1 MSNWWDAD
9 KIETPGG
16 TEFWKADEVVSET
29 PQEEQE
35 VVTSARGSEARADV
49 EQEVISDR
57 ANNWR
62 NRSIFKDK
70 PTAGAGRGSADDP
83 RRLDR
88 AQESEW
94 AKEVRSN
101 LPTIDGNLQISAPEP
116 KKPREYKSVLEGIRM
131 TGGGFD
137 EREAQRLS
145 RRDYAEQ
152 AEREAEFAARGSQRM
167 TEARQPILRDRQRF
181 AEENPI
187 TAGFAQSA
195 ANTLVGTLN
204 APAVVAGLVN
214 ESLVQPVSRAVV
226 GAAGGDERLLPGR
239 VPNMPLVDDL
249 RSIGSEYAS
258 QLSRKTPGQAWDDGD
273 FGRWLMT
280 QMSANSF
287 SAAQSLGALFVPG
300 AQATL
305 LSSMGAVSAG
315 NAYAEGDSAK
325 ASALKGLVEAGSE
338 MLPLKAAEKIKDLVL
353 TIPEPMRQ
361 KALADAGKRLLAA
374 GTAVTTN
381 SLVGALEETVA
392 QVGGNAIDIG
402 ISGKNKSLFDE
413 VDRAAIVGGAF
424 GGGMSA
430 PAVIEAATGPTSPE
444 QRRALELAR
453 ALNGGEFTTE
463 GIDSA
468 VANALRTEPGSSN
481 LIDPAATTIGAPAMQ
496 VAVAERA
503 RVDDMIAKRDEI
515 KTQVEA
521 VKTEAVADIGRQ
533 DTVDGA
539 IAATTRAVNLDSN
552 ALLDGALKAAGI
564 DPNELQAIDK
574 QAQAAI
580 NTVAE
585 PTAADA
591 ATQTVAPVADAQA
604 VPVTPQAQQDSKP
617 LEFEGIKTSAPQPQQ
632 STVVWTGRRGDGYAT
647 PDDANRALNERQRL
661 RPAYDW
667 SVRQNP
673 EGRYVLE
680 GALRTR
686 DGAQAGVSAAG
697 NTQVAPMGQNAPDAI
712 MGGADVS
719 VRGRALLG
727 GLRQQPADP
736 GVDVEAAAAVQELAV
751 AAGDPGGFHAV
762 SRESALRWL
771 STGERA
777 RSRREAAGLPATQS
791 TADPAEILSDIENF
805 AEAAEGAFGRRPV
818 LMSGPRSVFGVQH
831 RGRTFVNIAA
841 IANGDAKGNPVQ
853 AIALQTIG
861 HETTHDLEKSA
872 NPQDRADHALLR
884 QAVLGNAK
892 PGVVDSRVQ
901 REAKDLKRLAGETDA
916 QFAVRAQRYGENEV
930 VADVSGNFWTDPQ
943 FWGRLY
949 DLDKAAMRRIV
960 YKFMEKAT
968 RLLRVV
974 KGSRLDNEVF
984 IRNIEQVR
992 EVAAQV
998 WASKAKR
1005 GDSLFASQD
1014 QTVSKSQADRLPGV
1028 NAEVAPDPRNKE
1040 AAEKWGRLT
1049 EVDKL
1054 GITKEVMDRVATK
1067 VFDNMGLQGWSVDYT
1082 SGMFEGG
1089 INPSAILRAPDG
1101 TSTELLGEVMRV
1113 LGYVL
1118 DQKGMVAFD
1127 ESNTTSE
1134 SQAGFV
1140 KVVLP
1145 EGLSTDKIDLIRKEI
1160 AARVPQ
1166 AEGDTVR
1173 DGAIVYGNFSA
1184 YNDSIETLTDQQ
1196 FYDVIADVVDT
1207 MPEEITVA
1215 GPFVF
1220 HSEYDQAYWDDA
1232 YDPKGREAY
1241 LEKTR
1246 YASNAQEALPGRDG
1260 VRRGLGGNLSRA
1272 WLDNLARDTDTRISR
1287 LVGDKQPR
1295 KAYGTTPDARASGAG
1310 VAKPAKPSGLYDG
1323 SGRSDALRSGG
1334 NGVVVAE
1341 NVQRDGQPP
1350 RYGRA
1355 IEGATSAIGYHFSKA
1370 ARTSLNGSFYGKGLN
1385 GAEAKRLNAPE
1396 NADIRPR
1403 VFFYVDAGRGV
1414 RPEFGVGPYP
1424 HSVQLDNLYD
1434 VTADALGIVKSVRG
1448 MADKASALERAVMEA
1463 GFDGYIRRN
1472 PIDPQHYA
1480 VLVGK
1485 KHSDVPVVAANP
1497 RRADGQQNLQPATA
1511 KPNANATRRDGD
1523 MLVRKPE
1530 GQEVME
1536 VIRAKQ
1542 AGINEAA
1549 PSFEM
1554 AYGEARVLASEV
1566 QAADAVFESLGGTF
1580 RFGEA
1585 AYSRADADVTE
1596 TANFKRWFGDSK
1608 VVDAEGKPL
1617 VVYHG
1622 TQGYGII
1629 LQDRRATFFTSSPE
1643 VASSYAGDDGLVQPI
1658 YLRLSNPLEVDAMGA
1673 TSMSLPF
1680 DGMRVGMPYLIK
1692 EARRLK
1698 RDGVIVRNVEDM
1710 VSGVVG
1716 DYFIAIGKSQ
1726 IKSAIGNNGN
1736 FDPADPRISYSKD
1749 DFNELGAF
1757 NLDISDDLENES
1769 LSFLDDKK
1777 TLKAVIQQELEAER
1791 RMAEKARAAA
1801 VAAAPTQDEI
1811 KKAGYAPEKA
1821 FDLTGSLVY
1830 DEDAGKFTYTIPEF
1844 AKGIIRAVR
1853 ARTSEFGP
1861 SVTVEQSM
1869 HTAFMNKAP
1878 SPEIAERFINRQ
1890 VAGAYLQSTGF
1901 DLADTYRKGTIQ
1913 KIASTWKAISK
1924 HSGFFKLPARS
1935 GNLDFESVAKEMGA
1949 MKGYDITAEDLGYL
1963 TIVTMRKDGK
1973 APFKAEYSFRGS
1985 EIECC
1990 TMGLAG
1996 SGGLGTEF
2004 YAVLSQ
2010 IAENTGKRFVPDAT
2024 LSGVNTYRRI
2034 EQAMS
2039 YALKSGR
2046 TDVMLPGPL
2055 NRVYGYNYNPA
2066 TQQDHDTN
2074 IARLAIAGMR
2084 NAEELFPE
2092 VRRLSYDPATDSFT
2106 DSRGQ
2111 DAEAQVTAALEDPEA
2126 RAMGLGRSTL
2136 ARAVLTSDIISGKL
2150 TAADVTEFEKPV
2162 AYSMADVGM
2171 DEPMAES
2178 WGDDRD
2184 GVNSLTPQLRR
2195 FIAGSKIVNN
2205 EGLPI
2210 VMYHGTG
2217 RDIQAFRAKQAGA
2230 IFVTYNPKFADDFA
2244 ALSVDWMRANWR
2256 EVLTP
2261 EQIESAKQQAAAAI
2275 MADKSIKMSERK
2287 AMKQAIMDGTPTGAA
2302 ANAMPSGENIIPVF
2316 VRATAPFD
2324 FRVPSMVQDVIYTL
2338 QDRQG
2343 VESGGEVEIQLVKE
2357 GGQRMKVSEDD
2368 LEMALRSGMWEFI
2381 ESPEIQ
2387 AVIRDDLAHDGFF
2400 VKETGQVN
2408 LAVYEPSQLKSVFNR
2423 GTYDLGDDR
2432 LSYSRAAGPK
2442 ESKYQDNYLVPEV
2455 EGAFADNSGNIAVMP
2470 ALVFAKD
2477 GIRRE
2482 YKAMPV
2488 RMRVGDHQYGTELK
2502 KQYGLQHRI
2511 GNKAKDASRGYITP
2525 ELEGDNA
2532 SALEVERAARDIT
2545 LGILDAQTAYADSAP
2560 TKIYLH
2566 SPSLNRA
2573 TVLERQTDS
2582 KGQPFWSVVTSMP
2595 STREQMMRRYKAPTS
2610 IFGLTLNG
2618 DRSQQSVETQRGILK
2633 KLREPGR
2640 PQLSAE
2646 SYILDEDGLLYHQTP
2661 AVKSTNTVDTPK
2673 VVKQLQ
2679 RDANGKIVLNKRK
2692 AADQGVSMSRA
2703 DIEDSANFKRWFKD
2717 SKVVDADGRPLVVY
2731 HATTSDIKKFS
2742 IKKSTGGFYFTPEAR
2757 DAYPSQRGS
2766 MTSERGLNVMPCYL
2780 SIVNPLRTSNP
2791 AEWHRLDSKRR
2802 SEIEARGFDGV
2813 VVENADGSVR
2823 EFIAFRPEQIKSAI
2837 GNNGN
2842 FNPADP
2848 RISYSQAAGYDIPAE
2863 SFIYKARRKMQDY
2876 FIRAR
2881 LVQEAIASQGGVVDE
2896 TTDFYRAE
2904 ELSHGRIGSLLQDF
2918 ADQQVRPLMEKA
2930 VEFGIELDELSL
2942 YAYAMHAKERNA
2954 YIATIDPKMQDGGSG
2969 MTNDEADSI
2978 LDLVKLSGDQAKFEE
2993 LHSDLMAITRG
3004 NRLAMLADG
3013 LITQDEFDKLEG
3025 AYDYY
3030 IPLRGFE
3037 LMDEDG
3043 KPTGRSP
3050 GKGFNIRGPETLK
3063 AKGRRSRAGQLV
3075 ENVINDYQRTVV
3087 RGERNHVAKVFLN
3100 FVLSNPDDA
3109 LWEIDATTTRKSL
3122 DRQTGRIARNTVIE
3136 KGEDTISVKI
3146 QGREIY
3152 IKIKDDLLL
3161 RAMRKTYTDET
3172 GEMANDLM
3180 RSVGLYSSL
3189 LRNTLTRYNPEFAV
3203 VNAMRD
3209 FGFGAT
3215 AALDA
3220 LGEKGAAK
3228 FVAHYAGAM
3237 AVSARNESKKL
3248 DASREWDKWFL
3259 EYKAAGGTT
3268 SGFYAKGL
3276 EEISGDIRDMMIEA
3290 GAQPKDFTEK
3300 MRFNKATRAAKAA
3313 LRVLE
3318 YAGSVSENA
3327 ARVAAYRTAREMGKT
3342 PSQAAS
3348 IAKNL
3353 TTNFDRKGEY
3363 GQILN
3368 ALYLFYNAGIQGT
3381 QKTLQMF
3388 RNPKIMGYMAGVTAA
3403 SVGLALASATAGG
3416 DDPDDGMAYWDKI
3429 PAHVKE
3435 RNIIIML
3442 PPGSQVEGAEEVGT
3456 KGRYLTIPVQ
3466 YGLNI
3471 FHVLGYQI
3479 ADVIRNRQD
3488 KTRGVDIIKGGI
3500 NMASAVAGSFNPF
3513 GGAVDLTNESSRIQ
3527 AILPTVFDFPY
3538 QLVSGTNAF
3547 GRDVAPFKS
3556 PFDSKPDSQ
3565 NSNVRQAGAPSEK
3578 VAQWLNS
3585 VTGGSAYEPGVIDI
3599 SAGTV
3604 ENLVRNLTGGTGMFI
3619 YDVLALTGKGVDAYT
3634 GGDPDLFV
3642 RDIPVVRR
3650 VLGETAGDVDQGL
3663 FYERRKAI
3671 QEARAIQKGAEEA
3684 DAEITNPETLA
3695 LASMN
3700 KDASKYTR
3708 WLSEIRKEM
3717 AEIKRDPE
3725 LSDVER
3731 QTRIRELRAQRDS
3744 LTAEFNRNFM
3754 EVMRE
3759 EFNSSA
3765 AR

>member
-1 MSNWWDAD
+1 MKPWEQYESASTEQDTPPWLMYAD
-9 KIETPGG
+9 SKESDSSVGAEDNG
-16 TEFWKADEVVSET
+16 
-29 PQEEQE
+29 
-35 VVTSARGSEARADV
+35 ARADV
-49 EQEVISDR
+49 EQQVISDR

-70 PTAGAGRGSADDP
+70 PAAGAGRGSADDP

-94 AKEVRSN
+94 VKEVRGN

-116 KKPREYKSVLEGIRM
+116 KKPREYKSVLEGVRM

-137 EREAQRLS
+137 EREAQKLS

-152 AEREAEFAARGSQRM
+152 AEREAGFASRGSQRM
-167 TEARQPILRDRQRF
+167 TEARQPILSDRQRF

-195 ANTLVGTLN
+195 ANTLTGTLN
-204 APAVVAGLVN
+204 APSVVAGLVN
-214 ESLVQPVSRAVV
+214 ESLVQPLSRAVV

-353 TIPEPMRQ
+353 TIPEPVRQ

-430 PAVIEAATGPTSPE
+430 PAVIETAMGPTSPE

-453 ALNGGEFTTE
+453 ALNGGEFTAD

-468 VANALRTEPGSSN
+468 VANTLRTEPGSSN
-481 LIDPAATTIGAPAMQ
+481 LIDPVATTIGAPATPI
-496 VAVAERA
+496 AAAERA
-503 RVDDMIAKRDEI
+503 RVDGLIAKRDEI

-521 VKTEAVADIGRQ
+521 VKTEAIADIGRQ
-533 DTVDGA
+533 ETVDGA

-552 ALLDGALKAAGI
+552 VLLDGALKAAGI
-564 DPNELQAIDK
+564 DPNELQAVDN

-585 PTAADA
+585 PAADA
-591 ATQTVAPVADAQA
+591 ALAAAPVESAQPA
-604 VPVTPQAQQDSKP
+604 A
-617 LEFEGIKTSAPQPQQ
+617 APQPQQ

-647 PDDANRALNERQRL
+647 PDDASRALNERQRL

-680 GALRTR
+680 GVLRPR

-697 NTQVAPMGQNAPDAI
+697 NTRVAPMGQNAPGAI

-771 STGERA
+771 SAGERT

-892 PGVVDSRVQ
+892 TGVVDSRVQ

-949 DLDKAAMRRIV
+949 DLDKAAMRRIA

-968 RLLRVV
+968 KLLKAV

-1040 AAEKWGRLT
+1040 AAEKWGKLT

-1067 VFDNMGLQGWSVDYT
+1067 VFDSMGLQGWSVEYT

-1089 INPSAILRAPDG
+1089 INPSAILRAPGG
-1101 TSTELLGEVMRV
+1101 TSTELLGEVTRV
-1113 LGYVL
+1113 FGYVL

-1140 KVVLP
+1140 KVILP

-1246 YASNAQEALPGRDG
+1246 YASNAQKALPGRDG
-1260 VRRGLGGNLSRA
+1260 VRRGLGGNLSRT

-1295 KAYGTTPDARASGAG
+1295 KAYGATPDARASGAG
-1310 VAKPAKPSGLYDG
+1310 IAKPAKPSGLYDG
-1323 SGRSDALRSGG
+1323 PGRSDALRSGG
-1334 NGVVVAE
+1334 GGVVVAE

-1355 IEGATSAIGYHFSKA
+1355 IEGAISVVGYHFSKA
-1370 ARTSLNGSFYGKGLN
+1370 PRTSLNGSFYGKGLN

-1463 GFDGYIRRN
+1463 GFDGYIRRD

-1554 AYGEARVLASEV
+1554 SYGEARVLASES

-1585 AYSRADADVTE
+1585 
-1596 TANFKRWFGDSK
+1596 
-1608 VVDAEGKPL
+1608 
-1617 VVYHG
+1617 
-1622 TQGYGII
+1622 
-1629 LQDRRATFFTSSPE
+1629 
-1643 VASSYAGDDGLVQPI
+1643 
-1658 YLRLSNPLEVDAMGA
+1658 
-1673 TSMSLPF
+1673 
-1680 DGMRVGMPYLIK
+1680 
-1692 EARRLK
+1692 
-1698 RDGVIVRNVEDM
+1698 
-1710 VSGVVG
+1710 
-1716 DYFIAIGKSQ
+1716 
-1726 IKSAIGNNGN
+1726 
-1736 FDPADPRISYSKD
+1736 SYSKA
-1749 DFNELGAF
+1749 DFDELGAF

-1777 TLKAVIQQELEAER
+1777 TMKAIIQEELEAER
-1791 RMAEKARAAA
+1791 RMAEKVRAAA
-1801 VAAAPTQDEI
+1801 VASAPAQDEI
-1811 KKAGYAPEKA
+1811 EKAGYAPEKA
-1821 FDLTGSLVY
+1821 FNLAGALVY
-1830 DEDAGKFTYTIPEF
+1830 DEAARKYEYAIPTF

-1853 ARTSEFGP
+1853 ARGANKETP
-1861 SVTVEQSM
+1861 DVTVEQSM
-1869 HTAFMNKAP
+1869 HTTFVTKAP

-1890 VAGAYLQSTGF
+1890 VVGAYLQSTGF
-1901 DLADTYRKGTIQ
+1901 DLADAYRKGTIQ

-1924 HSGFFKLPARS
+1924 HAGFFKLPARS

-1949 MKGYDITAEDLGYL
+1949 MKGYDITTEDLGYL

-1973 APFKAEYSFRGS
+1973 QPFKAEYSFHGR

-1990 TMGLAG
+1990 TMGLEG

-2010 IAENTGKRFVPDAT
+2010 IAENAGKRFVPDAV
-2024 LSGVNTYRRI
+2024 LSGVNTYRRT

-2046 TDVMLPGPL
+2046 TDVLLPGPL
-2055 NRVYGYNYNPA
+2055 TRVYGYNETPA

-2111 DAEAQVTAALEDPEA
+2111 DAEAQVKAALADPEA

-2178 WGDDRD
+2178 WGDER
-2184 GVNSLTPQLRR
+2184 GGMTPQLRR
-2195 FIAGSKIVNN
+2195 FIAGSKIVN
-2205 EGLPI
+2205 EDGLPT

-2261 EQIESAKQQAAAAI
+2261 EQIEAAKKQAAAAI

-2302 ANAMPSGENIIPVF
+2302 EDAMAEAAANAMPSGENIIPVF

-2324 FRVPSMVQDVIYTL
+2324 FRIPSMVQDVIYTL

-2400 VKETGQVN
+2400 VKENGQVN

-2432 LSYSRAAGPK
+2432 LSYSRAALDGYIDQRNKTMPVVSPASQMENDIELAGEAISAALGEMEGGSK
-2442 ESKYQDNYLVPEV
+2442 ERLPVPLGRVPHVLTMLGAANQMMHIDTAIVRKVLMDKHSEDFAGVTPEQFVRALYQ
-2455 EGAFADNSGNIAVMP
+2455 P
-2470 ALVFAKD
+2470 ALVLRGRAAGEFEIIASLTNKNGPIIAPIKTNTTLGARPNIRSSAVMSAYARKVVGAGDSILSRIKNGALLYADPVLAQFALTGRGPAHTQGIITREAQFSSAPPRGAQPGD
-2477 GIRRE
+2477 GDAIEFSAPSAGINALRAQFLRSPPAASRTDNVNQPDLSV
-2482 YKAMPV
+2482 KPLNPNF
-2488 RMRVGDHQYGTELK
+2488 VGWDQV
-2502 KQYGLQHRI
+2502 
-2511 GNKAKDASRGYITP
+2511 RGYIIDGISQRKVKDDVA
-2525 ELEGDNA
+2525 LMRWIGD
-2532 SALEVERAARDIT
+2532 
-2545 LGILDAQTAYADSAP
+2545 
-2560 TKIYLH
+2560 
-2566 SPSLNRA
+2566 
-2573 TVLERQTDS
+2573 
-2582 KGQPFWSVVTSMP
+2582 
-2595 STREQMMRRYKAPTS
+2595 RYKGDWSDAPS
-2610 IFGLTLNG
+2610 F
-2618 DRSQQSVETQRGILK
+2618 
-2633 KLREPGR
+2633 
-2640 PQLSAE
+2640 
-2646 SYILDEDGLLYHQTP
+2646 
-2661 AVKSTNTVDTPK
+2661 
-2673 VVKQLQ
+2673 
-2679 RDANGKIVLNKRK
+2679 
-2692 AADQGVSMSRA
+2692 SRA
-2703 DIEDSANFKRWFKD
+2703 DIEESPNFRRWFGE
-2717 SKVVDADGRPLVVY
+2717 SKVVDAEGKPLVVY
-2731 HATTSDIKKFS
+2731 HGTAADITAFDDRPTFFAADS
-2742 IKKSTGGFYFTPEAR
+2742 EMASRYAEGFG
-2757 DAYPSQRGS
+2757 DDRG
-2766 MTSERGLNVMPCYL
+2766 RAGANVVPAYL
-2780 SIVNPLRTSNP
+2780 SLQNPKVVDFLPPNTQSWY
-2791 AEWHRLDSKRR
+2791 AKKRR
-2802 SEIEARGFDGV
+2802 ALLNQGYDGMIV
-2813 VVENADGSVR
+2813 GGNV
-2823 EFIAFRPEQIKSAI
+2823 FIAFRPEQIKSAI
-2837 GNNGN
+2837 GNRGT
-2842 FNPADP
+2842 FDPADP
-2848 RISYSQAAGYDIPAE
+2848 RISYSQAAGYDIPEE
-2863 SFIYKARRKMQDY
+2863 SFAYKARRKMQDY

-2904 ELSHGRIGSLLQDF
+2904 ELSHGRIGALLQDF
-2918 ADQQVRPLMEKA
+2918 ADQQVQPLMEKA

-2954 YIATIDPKMQDGGSG
+2954 YIASIDPKMQDGGSG

-3075 ENVINDYQRTVV
+3075 ENVISDYQRTVV

-3248 DASREWDKWFL
+3248 DATREWDKWFL

-3442 PPGSQVEGAEEVGT
+3442 PPGVQVEGAEEVGT

-3471 FHVLGYQI
+3471 FHVFGYQI
-3479 ADVIRNRQD
+3479 ADVIRNQQD
-3488 KTRGVDIIKGGI
+3488 KTRGVGLAKGGI

-3619 YDVLALTGKGVDAYT
+3619 YDVLALTGKSVDTYT

-3725 LSDVER
+3725 LSNVER

-3759 EFNSSA
+3759 EFASSSA
-3765 AR
+3765 R

>member
-16 TEFWKADEVVSET
+16 TEFWKADEVVSEA

-70 PTAGAGRGSADDP
+70 PGAGAGRGSADDP

-94 AKEVRSN
+94 AKEVRGN

-116 KKPREYKSVLEGIRM
+116 KKPREYKSVLEGVRM

-137 EREAQRLS
+137 EREAQKLS

-152 AEREAEFAARGSQRM
+152 AEREAGFASRGSQRM
-167 TEARQPILRDRQRF
+167 TEARQPILGDRQRF

-195 ANTLVGTLN
+195 ANTLTGTLN
-204 APAVVAGLVN
+204 APSVVAGLVN
-214 ESLVQPVSRAVV
+214 ESLVQPLSRAVV

-315 NAYAEGDSAK
+315 NAYAEGDGAK

-353 TIPEPMRQ
+353 TIPEPLRQ

-413 VDRAAIVGGAF
+413 VDRAAIVGGTF

-430 PAVIEAATGPTSPE
+430 PAVIETAMGPTSPE

-453 ALNGGEFTTE
+453 ALNGGEFTAD

-468 VANALRTEPGSSN
+468 VANTLRTEPGSSN

-496 VAVAERA
+496 AAEAERA
-503 RVDDMIAKRDEI
+503 RVDGMIAKRDEI

-521 VKTEAVADIGRQ
+521 VKTEAIADIGRQ
-533 DTVDGA
+533 ETVDGA

-552 ALLDGALKAAGI
+552 VLLDGALKAAGI
-564 DPNELQAIDK
+564 DPNELQAIDN
-574 QAQAAI
+574 QALAAI
-580 NTVAE
+580 NNVAE
-585 PTAADA
+585 PAADA
-591 ATQTVAPVADAQA
+591 AIQAPAPVVSTQPAA
-604 VPVTPQAQQDSKP
+604 
-617 LEFEGIKTSAPQPQQ
+617 APQPQQ

-647 PDDANRALNERQRL
+647 PDDAGRALNERQRL

-680 GALRTR
+680 GSLRPR
-686 DGAQAGVSAAG
+686 DGVQAGVSAAG
-697 NTQVAPMGQNAPDAI
+697 NTQVAPMGQNAPKAEL
-712 MGGADVS
+712 GATDVS
-719 VRGRALLG
+719 VQRQAPQGSVWAKSDDGSADGRM
-727 GLRQQPADP
+727 
-736 GVDVEAAAAVQELAV
+736 AAAVERLAV
-751 AAGDPGGFHAV
+751 AAGNPGSIQLV
-762 SRESALRWL
+762 SRAEAMRELDVRAKKDAQRLPAGAAAPDAESILN
-771 STGERA
+771 GIDDVGD
-777 RSRREAAGLPATQS
+777 AAATAFGWRPTLVKGLPNA
-791 TADPAEILSDIENF
+791 
-805 AEAAEGAFGRRPV
+805 
-818 LMSGPRSVFGVQH
+818 FGVQFE
-831 RGRTFVNIAA
+831 GRTYLDIGVLASGNRYGDSIQNLA
-841 IANGDAKGNPVQ
+841 I
-853 AIALQTIG
+853 QTIG
-861 HETTHDLEKSA
+861 HETTHALEKSGD
-872 NPQDRADHALLR
+872 PQDRADWQRLR
-884 QAVLGNAK
+884 DAVLANAK
-892 PGVVDSRVQ
+892 PGVVDARIKA
-901 REAKDLKRLAGETDA
+901 EGNGTT
-916 QFAVRAQRYGENEV
+916 YGENEV
-930 VADVSGNFWTDPQ
+930 VADVSGNFWLEPQ
-943 FWGRLY
+943 FWQRLY
-949 DLDKAAMRRIV
+949 ELDNGSTMRRIA
-960 YKFMEKAT
+960 YKFMKNAAKLLDAVKAK
-968 RLLRVV
+968 RM
-974 KGSRLDNEVF
+974 DNRNLIE
-984 IRNIEQVR
+984 NIEQVR

-1005 GDSLFASQD
+1005 GDSLFADQN

-1040 AAEKWGRLT
+1040 VAEKWGKLT

-1067 VFDNMGLQGWSVDYT
+1067 VFDNMGLQGWSVEYT

-1089 INPSAILRAPDG
+1089 INPSAILRAPAN

-1113 LGYVL
+1113 FGYVL

-1184 YNDSIETLTDQQ
+1184 YNDKIETLDDSQ
-1196 FYDVIADVVDT
+1196 FKQAIEDAIAGIDVDGTFD
-1207 MPEEITVA
+1207 VA
-1215 GPFVF
+1215 GPFRF

-1246 YASNAQEALPGRDG
+1246 YGSGDKQEALPGRDG
-1260 VRRGLGGNLSRA
+1260 VRRGLGGNLSRT

-1295 KAYGTTPDARASGAG
+1295 KAYGATPDARADRAGVEQPAQPRGGDRAGRPDAVRSGVSGVVAASVGGSGKDIRGAVHYGKVGQLNSLSGDRNGTGIRGAENARVAQAADPRIRQRVYFYLPVEGGIPQPESGLGQHVYKADLSNLYDINSQQMRLPADSNAMDSAILDAG
-1310 VAKPAKPSGLYDG
+1310 YSGYFNEAQGTVVMFGSVPVSYQGTSDQFNKVMRQPKVAKPK
-1323 SGRSDALRSGG
+1323 
-1334 NGVVVAE
+1334 
-1341 NVQRDGQPP
+1341 NV
-1350 RYGRA
+1350 
-1355 IEGATSAIGYHFSKA
+1355 T
-1370 ARTSLNGSFYGKGLN
+1370 RT
-1385 GAEAKRLNAPE
+1385 E
-1396 NADIRPR
+1396 
-1403 VFFYVDAGRGV
+1403 
-1414 RPEFGVGPYP
+1414 
-1424 HSVQLDNLYD
+1424 
-1434 VTADALGIVKSVRG
+1434 
-1448 MADKASALERAVMEA
+1448 
-1463 GFDGYIRRN
+1463 
-1472 PIDPQHYA
+1472 
-1480 VLVGK
+1480 
-1485 KHSDVPVVAANP
+1485 
-1497 RRADGQQNLQPATA
+1497 
-1511 KPNANATRRDGD
+1511 GD

-1554 AYGEARVLASEV
+1554 SYGEARVLASESK
-1566 QAADAVFESLGGTF
+1566 AADAVFESLGGTF
-1580 RFGEA
+1580 RFGDA
-1585 AYSRADADVTE
+1585 AYSKAD
-1596 TANFKRWFGDSK
+1596 
-1608 VVDAEGKPL
+1608 
-1617 VVYHG
+1617 
-1622 TQGYGII
+1622 
-1629 LQDRRATFFTSSPE
+1629 
-1643 VASSYAGDDGLVQPI
+1643 
-1658 YLRLSNPLEVDAMGA
+1658 
-1673 TSMSLPF
+1673 F
-1680 DGMRVGMPYLIK
+1680 D
-1692 EARRLK
+1692 
-1698 RDGVIVRNVEDM
+1698 
-1710 VSGVVG
+1710 
-1716 DYFIAIGKSQ
+1716 
-1726 IKSAIGNNGN
+1726 
-1736 FDPADPRISYSKD
+1736 
-1749 DFNELGAF
+1749 ELGAF

-1777 TLKAVIQQELEAER
+1777 TMKAIIQEELEAER
-1791 RMAEKARAAA
+1791 RMAEKVRAAA

-1811 KKAGYAPEKA
+1811 EKAGYAPEKA
-1821 FDLTGSLVY
+1821 FNLTGALVY
-1830 DEDAGKFTYTIPEF
+1830 DEAARKYEYAIPTF

-1853 ARTSEFGP
+1853 ARGANKETP
-1861 SVTVEQSM
+1861 DVTVEQSM
-1869 HTAFMNKAP
+1869 HTTFVTKAP

-1949 MKGYDITAEDLGYL
+1949 MKGYDITTEDLGYL

-1973 APFKAEYSFRGS
+1973 QPFKAEYSFHGR

-1990 TMGLAG
+1990 TMGLEG

-2010 IAENTGKRFVPDAT
+2010 IAENAGKRFVPDAV
-2024 LSGVNTYRRI
+2024 LSGVNTYRRT

-2046 TDVMLPGPL
+2046 TDVLLPGPL
-2055 NRVYGYNYNPA
+2055 TRVYGYNETPA

-2084 NAEELFPE
+2084 NAEELFPD

-2111 DAEAQVTAALEDPEA
+2111 DAEAQVKAALADPEA

-2150 TAADVTEFEKPV
+2150 TAADVAGFEKPV
-2162 AYSMADVGM
+2162 AYSMADVGL

-2178 WGDDRD
+2178 WGDER
-2184 GVNSLTPQLRR
+2184 GGMTPGLRR
-2195 FIAGSKIVNN
+2195 FMAGSKIVN
-2205 EGLPI
+2205 EDGLPT

-2261 EQIESAKQQAAAAI
+2261 EQIEAAKKQAAAAI

-2287 AMKQAIMDGTPTGAA
+2287 AMKQSIMDGTPTGAAEDAVAEAA

-2324 FRVPSMVQDVIYTL
+2324 FRIPSMVEDVIYTL

-2368 LEMALRSGMWEFI
+2368 LEMALRSGMWEYI

-2400 VKETGQVN
+2400 VKENGQVN

-2432 LSYSRAAGPK
+2432 LSYSRAALDGYIDQRNKTMLVVSPASQMENDIKLAGEAISAALDEMGGGSK
-2442 ESKYQDNYLVPEV
+2442 ERLPVPLGRVPHVLTMLGASNQMMHIDTAIVRKVLMDKHSEDFAGVTPEQFVRALYQ
-2455 EGAFADNSGNIAVMP
+2455 P
-2470 ALVFAKD
+2470 ALVLRGRAAGEFEIITSLTNKNGPIIAPIKTNTTLGARPNIRSSAVMSAYARKVVGAGDSILSRIKSGSLLYADPVLAQFALTGRGPAPTQGINAREAQFSSAPPGGAQPGDGDAIEFSAPSAGINALRAQFLRSPPAASRTDNVNQPDLSVKPLNPNFVGWDQVRRYIID
-2477 GIRRE
+2477 GISQRKVKDDVALMRWIGDRYKGDWSDAPSFSRAGRSAPVWSGDEPVAIVSAINARIAGLGAEVRLAATFADLPQNVQDAAQNAGVPVGEFRGVTMPGGKVHIVQSNHSNLADLEATIAHEVYGHVGLRALFGPAIYRRLNKL
-2482 YKAMPV
+2482 YLSLGSAKV
-2488 RMRVGDHQYGTELK
+2488 RSLAEK
-2502 KQYGLQHRI
+2502 YGLDSS
-2511 GNKAKDASRGYITP
+2511 GYFEMADALDVSPGQARRAGGKVEAQQGWLMEELLAHIAEKETGTLKQQAL
-2525 ELEGDNA
+2525 ELVGQIRDWLRRSGFAELASLGMADIAFILKQGRMALEGQ
-2532 SALEVERAARDIT
+2532 SGFGGVM
-2545 LGILDAQTAYADSAP
+2545 DA
-2560 TKIYLH
+2560 
-2566 SPSLNRA
+2566 PS
-2573 TVLERQTDS
+2573 
-2582 KGQPFWSVVTSMP
+2582 F
-2595 STREQMMRRYKAPTS
+2595 RR
-2610 IFGLTLNG
+2610 
-2618 DRSQQSVETQRGILK
+2618 
-2633 KLREPGR
+2633 
-2640 PQLSAE
+2640 
-2646 SYILDEDGLLYHQTP
+2646 H
-2661 AVKSTNTVDTPK
+2661 
-2673 VVKQLQ
+2673 
-2679 RDANGKIVLNKRK
+2679 
-2692 AADQGVSMSRA
+2692 
-2703 DIEDSANFKRWFKD
+2703 
-2717 SKVVDADGRPLVVY
+2717 
-2731 HATTSDIKKFS
+2731 
-2742 IKKSTGGFYFTPEAR
+2742 GG
-2757 DAYPSQRGS
+2757 G
-2766 MTSERGLNVMPCYL
+2766 
-2780 SIVNPLRTSNP
+2780 
-2791 AEWHRLDSKRR
+2791 
-2802 SEIEARGFDGV
+2802 
-2813 VVENADGSVR
+2813 
-2823 EFIAFRPEQIKSAI
+2823 
-2837 GNNGN
+2837 
-2842 FNPADP
+2842 
-2848 RISYSQAAGYDIPAE
+2848 ISYSQAAGYDIPAE
-2863 SFIYKARRKMQDY
+2863 SFAYKARRKMQDY

-2904 ELSHGRIGSLLQDF
+2904 ELSHGRIGALLQDF
-2918 ADQQVRPLMEKA
+2918 ADQQVQPLMEKA

-2978 LDLVKLSGDQAKFEE
+2978 LDLVKLSGDQAKFDE

-3075 ENVINDYQRTVV
+3075 ENVIGDYQHTVV

-3268 SGFYAKGL
+3268 SGFYTKGL
-3276 EEISGDIRDMMIEA
+3276 EEIGNDIRDMMIEA
-3290 GAQPKDFTEK
+3290 GAQPKDFSEK
-3300 MRFNKATRAAKAA
+3300 MRFNKATRGAKAA

-3403 SVGLALASATAGG
+3403 SVALALASATAGG

-3442 PPGSQVEGAEEVGT
+3442 PPGVQVEGAEEVGT

-3471 FHVLGYQI
+3471 FHVFGYQI
-3479 ADVIRNRQD
+3479 ADVIRNQRD
-3488 KTRGVDIIKGGI
+3488 KTRGVGFAKGGI

-3619 YDVLALTGKGVDAYT
+3619 YDVLALTGKSVDAYT

-3717 AEIKRDPE
+3717 AEVKRDPE

>member
-62 NRSIFKDK
+62 NRSIFKEK
-70 PTAGAGRGSADDP
+70 PMAGAGRGSADDP

-88 AQESEW
+88 AQESGW
-94 AKEVRSN
+94 AKEVRGN

-116 KKPREYKSVLEGIRM
+116 KKPREYKSVLEGVRM

-152 AEREAEFAARGSQRM
+152 AEREAGFADRGSQRM
-167 TEARQPILRDRQRF
+167 AEARQPILSDRQRF

-195 ANTLVGTLN
+195 ANTLAGTLN

-214 ESLVQPVSRAVV
+214 ESLVQPLSRAVV

-239 VPNMPLVDDL
+239 VPSMPLVDDL
-249 RSIGSEYAS
+249 RSVGSEYAS

-353 TIPEPMRQ
+353 TIPEPVRQ

-381 SLVGALEETVA
+381 SLVGALEETAA

-430 PAVIEAATGPTSPE
+430 PAVIETAMGPTSPE

-453 ALNGGEFTTE
+453 ALNGGEFTSD

-468 VANALRTEPGSSN
+468 VANTLRTEPGSSN

-496 VAVAERA
+496 ATEAERA
-503 RVDDMIAKRDEI
+503 RVDGMIAKRDEI

-521 VKTEAVADIGRQ
+521 VKTEAIADIGRQ
-533 DTVDGA
+533 ETVDGA

-564 DPNELQAIDK
+564 DPNELQAIDN

-580 NTVAE
+580 NTVAK
-585 PTAADA
+585 PAAADA
-591 ATQTVAPVADAQA
+591 VIQAPAPVESTRPAALAETQGAIQTSQASGYGVANTVAP
-604 VPVTPQAQQDSKP
+604 SR
-617 LEFEGIKTSAPQPQQ
+617 
-632 STVVWTGRRGDGYAT
+632 VVWTGRRGDGYAT
-647 PDDANRALNERQRL
+647 PEDASRALNERQRL

-667 SVRQNP
+667 TVQQNP

-680 GALRTR
+680 GAPKGQG
-686 DGAQAGVSAAG
+686 GAQAGISAAG
-697 NTQVAPMGQNAPDAI
+697 NAQAAPIGQNAPASLGDQLAAAGIAQPKETVRDLRDQADQVQRLQAAIARSGDDASAI
-712 MGGADVS
+712 ELYRPGRDTQHELGVGRRGQGAGGA
-719 VRGRALLG
+719 
-727 GLRQQPADP
+727 GLVAQ
-736 GVDVEAAAAVQELAV
+736 AVQEVGRVSQLAF
-751 AAGDPGGFHAV
+751 GWKPIAV
-762 SRESALRWL
+762 
-771 STGERA
+771 T
-777 RSRREAAGLPATQS
+777 GLPNA
-791 TADPAEILSDIENF
+791 
-805 AEAAEGAFGRRPV
+805 
-818 LMSGPRSVFGVQH
+818 FGVQYA
-831 RGRTFVNIAA
+831 GRVFIDVEQV
-841 IANGDAKGNPVQ
+841 AKGDKKNAPELI
-853 AIALQTIG
+853 AIQTIG
-861 HETTHDLEKSA
+861 HETTHALEKSSD
-872 NPQDRADHALLR
+872 PQDQADYARLR
-884 QAVLGNAK
+884 SVILGNAK
-892 PGVVDSRVQ
+892 PGVVDARVAA
-901 REAKDLKRLAGETDA
+901 EKRGQT
-916 QFAVRAQRYGENEV
+916 YGENEV
-930 VADVSGNFWTDPQ
+930 VADVSGSFWSDPD
-943 FWGRLY
+943 FWSRLY
-949 DLDKAAMRRIV
+949 DLDDGSTMRRIA
-960 YKFMEKAT
+960 YKFMQNATKLLKA
-968 RLLRVV
+968 V
-974 KGSRLDNEVF
+974 KGSRFDNERF
-984 IRNIEQVR
+984 INNIEQVR

-1005 GDSLFASQD
+1005 GDSLFGSQD

-1040 AAEKWGRLT
+1040 AAEKWGKLT

-1067 VFDNMGLQGWSVDYT
+1067 VFDNMGLQGWSVEYT

-1113 LGYVL
+1113 FGYVL

-1140 KVVLP
+1140 KVILP

-1184 YNDSIETLTDQQ
+1184 YNDKIETLSDDQFRQ
-1196 FYDVIADVVDT
+1196 AIFDVVND
-1207 MPEEITVA
+1207 MPEQIEVA

-1246 YASNAQEALPGRDG
+1246 YASNNEEALPGRDG
-1260 VRRGLGGNLSRA
+1260 VRRGLGGNLSRT

-1295 KAYGTTPDARASGAG
+1295 KAYGTTPDARADRAGADQPAQPRGGDRQGRPDAVRSGVSGVVAASVGGAGKDIRGAVHYGKVGQLNSLSGAMNG
-1310 VAKPAKPSGLYDG
+1310 TGIRGAENTRVAQATDPRIRQRVYFYLPVEGGIPQPESGLGQHVYKADLSNLYDINSQQMRLPADSNAMDSAILDAGYSGYFNEAQGTVVMFGSVPVSYQGTSDQFNKVMRQPKVAKPK
-1323 SGRSDALRSGG
+1323 
-1334 NGVVVAE
+1334 
-1341 NVQRDGQPP
+1341 NV
-1350 RYGRA
+1350 
-1355 IEGATSAIGYHFSKA
+1355 T
-1370 ARTSLNGSFYGKGLN
+1370 RT
-1385 GAEAKRLNAPE
+1385 E
-1396 NADIRPR
+1396 
-1403 VFFYVDAGRGV
+1403 
-1414 RPEFGVGPYP
+1414 
-1424 HSVQLDNLYD
+1424 
-1434 VTADALGIVKSVRG
+1434 
-1448 MADKASALERAVMEA
+1448 
-1463 GFDGYIRRN
+1463 
-1472 PIDPQHYA
+1472 
-1480 VLVGK
+1480 
-1485 KHSDVPVVAANP
+1485 
-1497 RRADGQQNLQPATA
+1497 
-1511 KPNANATRRDGD
+1511 GD

-1542 AGINEAA
+1542 AGINQAA

-1554 AYGEARVLASEV
+1554 SYGEARVLSSES

-1585 AYSRADADVTE
+1585 AYSKAD
-1596 TANFKRWFGDSK
+1596 
-1608 VVDAEGKPL
+1608 
-1617 VVYHG
+1617 
-1622 TQGYGII
+1622 
-1629 LQDRRATFFTSSPE
+1629 
-1643 VASSYAGDDGLVQPI
+1643 
-1658 YLRLSNPLEVDAMGA
+1658 
-1673 TSMSLPF
+1673 F
-1680 DGMRVGMPYLIK
+1680 D
-1692 EARRLK
+1692 
-1698 RDGVIVRNVEDM
+1698 
-1710 VSGVVG
+1710 
-1716 DYFIAIGKSQ
+1716 
-1726 IKSAIGNNGN
+1726 
-1736 FDPADPRISYSKD
+1736 
-1749 DFNELGAF
+1749 ELGAF
-1757 NLDISDDLENES
+1757 NLDISDGLENES

-1777 TLKAVIQQELEAER
+1777 TMKAIIQEELEAER
-1791 RMAEKARAAA
+1791 RMAEKVRAAA
-1801 VAAAPTQDEI
+1801 VASAPTQDEI

-1821 FDLTGSLVY
+1821 FNLTGALVY
-1830 DEDAGKFTYTIPEF
+1830 DKAARKYEYAIPTF

-1853 ARTSEFGP
+1853 ARGANKETP
-1861 SVTVEQSM
+1861 DVTVEQSM
-1869 HTAFMNKAP
+1869 HTTFVTKAP

-1949 MKGYDITAEDLGYL
+1949 MNGYDITTEDLGYL

-1973 APFKAEYSFRGS
+1973 QPFKAEYSFHGR

-1990 TMGLAG
+1990 TMGLEG

-2010 IAENTGKRFVPDAT
+2010 IAENAGKRFVPDAV
-2024 LSGVNTYRRI
+2024 LSGVNTYRRT

-2046 TDVMLPGPL
+2046 TDVLLPGPL
-2055 NRVYGYNYNPA
+2055 TRVYGYNETPT

-2074 IARLAIAGMR
+2074 IARLAIADMR
-2084 NAEELFPE
+2084 NAEELFPD

-2111 DAEAQVTAALEDPEA
+2111 DAEAQVKAALADPEA

-2178 WGDDRD
+2178 WGDER
-2184 GVNSLTPQLRR
+2184 GGMTPGLRR
-2195 FIAGSKIVNN
+2195 FMAGSKIVN
-2205 EGLPI
+2205 EDGLPT

-2261 EQIESAKQQAAAAI
+2261 EQIEAAKKQAAATI

-2287 AMKQAIMDGTPTGAA
+2287 AMKQSIMDGTPTGVAEDAMAEAA

-2324 FRVPSMVQDVIYTL
+2324 FRIPSMVQDVIYTL

-2343 VESGGEVEIQLVKE
+2343 VEPGGEVEIQLVKE

-2368 LEMALRSGMWEFI
+2368 LETALRSGMWEFI

-2400 VKETGQVN
+2400 VKENGQVT

-2432 LSYSRAAGPK
+2432 LSYSRAALDGYIDQRNKTMPVVSPASQMENDIELAGEAISAALGEMEGGSK
-2442 ESKYQDNYLVPEV
+2442 ERLPVPLGRVPHVLTMLGAANQMMHIDTAIVRKVLMDKPSEDFAGVTPEQFVRALYQ
-2455 EGAFADNSGNIAVMP
+2455 P
-2470 ALVFAKD
+2470 ALVLRGRAAGEFEIITSLTNKNGPIIAPIKTNTTLGARPNIRSSAVMSAYARKVVGAGDSILSRIKNGALLYADPVLAQFALTGRGPAPTQGINAREAQFSSAPPRGAQPGD
-2477 GIRRE
+2477 GDAIEFSAPSAGINALRAQFLRSPPAASRTDNVNQPDLSV
-2482 YKAMPV
+2482 KPLNPNF
-2488 RMRVGDHQYGTELK
+2488 VGWDQV
-2502 KQYGLQHRI
+2502 
-2511 GNKAKDASRGYITP
+2511 RGYIIDGISQRKVKDDMA
-2525 ELEGDNA
+2525 LMRWIGD
-2532 SALEVERAARDIT
+2532 
-2545 LGILDAQTAYADSAP
+2545 
-2560 TKIYLH
+2560 
-2566 SPSLNRA
+2566 
-2573 TVLERQTDS
+2573 
-2582 KGQPFWSVVTSMP
+2582 
-2595 STREQMMRRYKAPTS
+2595 RYKGDWSDAPS
-2610 IFGLTLNG
+2610 F
-2618 DRSQQSVETQRGILK
+2618 
-2633 KLREPGR
+2633 
-2640 PQLSAE
+2640 
-2646 SYILDEDGLLYHQTP
+2646 
-2661 AVKSTNTVDTPK
+2661 
-2673 VVKQLQ
+2673 
-2679 RDANGKIVLNKRK
+2679 
-2692 AADQGVSMSRA
+2692 SRA
-2703 DIEDSANFKRWFKD
+2703 DIEESPNFRRWFGD
-2717 SKVVDADGRPLVVY
+2717 SKVVDAQGKPLVVY
-2731 HATTSDIKKFS
+2731 HGTGADFSEFSASKIGSAWGADTVGFFFTDSAKIASSYATSGGPTLQRDDGANIIPAYIRISRPVTVDELEAF
-2742 IKKSTGGFYFTPEAR
+2742 TGESGLA
-2757 DAYPSQRGS
+2757 DAYESPIELMDERRDDIMS
-2766 MTSERGLNVMPCYL
+2766 MLLGNEQDGW
-2780 SIVNPLRTSNP
+2780 SIDK
-2791 AEWHRLDSKRR
+2791 DSKP
-2802 SEIEARGFDGV
+2802 SVNNTHDGV
-2813 VVENADGSVR
+2813 IFSFGGSTLVVAVD
-2823 EFIAFRPEQIKSAI
+2823 PTQIKSAI

-2842 FNPADP
+2842 FDPADP
-2848 RISYSQAAGYDIPAE
+2848 GISYSQAAGYDIPAE
-2863 SFIYKARRKMQDY
+2863 SFVYKARRKMQDY

-2904 ELSHGRIGSLLQDF
+2904 ELSHGRIGALLQDF
-2918 ADQQVRPLMEKA
+2918 ADQQVQPLMEKA
-2930 VEFGIELDELSL
+2930 VKFGIELDELSL

-2978 LDLVKLSGDQAKFEE
+2978 LDLVKLSGDQAKFDE

-3435 RNIIIML
+3435 RNLIIML
-3442 PPGSQVEGAEEVGT
+3442 PPGAQIEGAQEVGT

-3488 KTRGVDIIKGGI
+3488 KTRGVGIAKGSI

-3565 NSNVRQAGAPSEK
+3565 NSNVRQAGAPAER

-3585 VTGGSAYEPGVIDI
+3585 ITGGSEYEAGGIDI

-3604 ENLVRNLTGGTGMFI
+3604 ENLVRNLTGGTGVFL
-3619 YDVLALTGKGVDAYT
+3619 YDSLVLLDKGVDSYM
-3634 GGDPDLFV
+3634 GGDPDLFI
-3642 RDIPVVRR
+3642 RDIPILRR
-3650 VLGETAGDVDQGL
+3650 VTGETAGDVDQGL

-3684 DAEITNPETLA
+3684 DAELTNRETIV

-3700 KDASKYTR
+3700 RDASKYTK
-3708 WLSEIRKEM
+3708 WLGQIRKEM
-3717 AEIKRDPE
+3717 AEVQRDE
-3725 LSDVER
+3725 TLSAGEKKLR
-3731 QTRIRELRAQRDS
+3731 LRELRADRDS
-3744 LTAEFNRNFM
+3744 LTAEFNRGFM

-3759 EFNSSA
+3759 EFSSDVSE
-3765 AR
+3765 